1 MLKNVK
7 EQKSLTGM
15 NELVCLEVI
24 RENGMEKMRNE
35 ETAEGMMRQWDFSEY
50 VCVVWLSKPDPRNV
64 CRHHPIY

>member
-24 RENGMEKMRNE
+24 SENRVEKMRNE
-35 ETAEGMMRQWDFSEY
+35 ETAEGMTREWDFSEY
-50 VCVVWLSKPDPRNV
+50 VCVVWLSKPR
-64 CRHHPIY
+64 